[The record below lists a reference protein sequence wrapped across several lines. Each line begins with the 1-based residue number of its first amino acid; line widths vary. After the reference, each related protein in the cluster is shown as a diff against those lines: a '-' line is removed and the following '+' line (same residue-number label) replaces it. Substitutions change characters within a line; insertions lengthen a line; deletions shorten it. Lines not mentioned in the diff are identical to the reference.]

1 MVTITEKLIAGAAG
15 FKREDIRVLVDS
27 HGHLRTRGERHIAGN
42 RWSRFQTDVDL
53 PANCNADGI
62 RAKFENDRL
71 TITLP
76 KSTSSAPIP
85 APPQRPH
92 VKAPST
98 SSERLP
104 PVIAKPVARPAA
116 PRPLVPPAAPRGPPP
131 SVKPPAEPRPS
142 MPKNPYASV
151 PAPAPAP
158 APAPQVEQPAT
169 TTKPAEPRP
178 SMPKNPYASV
188 PAPAPAPAP
197 APQVEQPATTTKP
210 AESSLGA
217 VQRPK
222 EQEDRQ
228 RKREEEGKMAEDRKE
243 TVQEKDTV
251 TEQHQQQEEK
261 AMLAEKEMAFA
272 NQPGPAFAS
281 RGLLMNV
288 AIAVVVLLGVTVH
301 LWLSLRN
308 ATGGAGEHGHGPRAD
323 GGR

>member
-1 MVTITEKLIAGAAG
+1 

-116 PRPLVPPAAPRGPPP
+116 PRPLVPPAAPLAPPP

-142 MPKNPYASV
+142 MPKNP
-151 PAPAPAP
+151 
-158 APAPQVEQPAT
+158 
-169 TTKPAEPRP
+169 
-178 SMPKNPYASV
+178 
-188 PAPAPAPAP
+188 
-197 APQVEQPATTTKP
+197 
-210 AESSLGA
+210 
-217 VQRPK
+217 
-222 EQEDRQ
+222 
-228 RKREEEGKMAEDRKE
+228 
-243 TVQEKDTV
+243 
-251 TEQHQQQEEK
+251 
-261 AMLAEKEMAFA
+261 
-272 NQPGPAFAS
+272 
-281 RGLLMNV
+281 
-288 AIAVVVLLGVTVH
+288 
-301 LWLSLRN
+301 
-308 ATGGAGEHGHGPRAD
+308 
-323 GGR
+323 

>member
-1 MVTITEKLIAGAAG
+1 MVIITEKPIAGAAG

-98 SSERLP
+98 SSARLP
-104 PVIAKPVARPAA
+104 PVTARPVARPAA
-116 PRPLVPPAAPRGPPP
+116 PRPLVPPAVPLAPPP

-158 APAPQVEQPAT
+158 AA
-169 TTKPAEPRP
+169 
-178 SMPKNPYASV
+178 
-188 PAPAPAPAP
+188 APAPPGGKT
-197 APQVEQPATTTKP
+197 ATTTKP

-251 TEQHQQQEEK
+251 TEQHQQQEDK

-272 NQPGPAFAS
+272 NQPGPALAS

>member
-116 PRPLVPPAAPRGPPP
+116 PRPLVPPAAPLAPPP
-131 SVKPPAEPRPS
+131 SVKP
-142 MPKNPYASV
+142 
-151 PAPAPAP
+151 
-158 APAPQVEQPAT
+158 
-169 TTKPAEPRP
+169 PAEPRP